1 METIND
7 RIEQII
13 NSRFGGNKVDFAT
26 YIGIPPTSM
35 SNYFGK
41 ERRSKISVNM
51 IVKIVTLLKIDALWL
66 LTGEESTKSEIH
78 TEGAYSPAIGKGNIS
93 MDLISQSTTPDAH
106 GNDMLLTE
114 KIKFLEALLTEKD
127 ERIADLKE
135 RINELKTRC

>member
-41 ERRSKISVNM
+41 ERRSK
-51 IVKIVTLLKIDALWL
+51 
-66 LTGEESTKSEIH
+66 KSEIH